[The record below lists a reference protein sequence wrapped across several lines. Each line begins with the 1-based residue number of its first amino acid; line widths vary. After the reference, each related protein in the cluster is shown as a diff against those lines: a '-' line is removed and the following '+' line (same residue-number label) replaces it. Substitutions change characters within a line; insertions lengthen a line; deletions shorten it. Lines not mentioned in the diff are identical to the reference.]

1 MTEQK
6 KTVPSNA
13 WKPGQTGNPNGR
25 PSKKEMELRRAPNA
39 KLRALLKQLEKNVP
53 DAVAKMVELMGNP
66 DVPPTVQM
74 TAAKTILSEF
84 KEIYQVLEAP
94 AKKRVDE
101 EDNEELPLAPV
112 VDFSKI
118 VGSAPAKTE

>member
-1 MTEQK
+1 MTSQDK
-6 KTVPSNA
+6 DAPAKG
-13 WKPGQTGNPNGR
+13 WKPGQSGNYKGR
-25 PSKKEMELRRAPNA
+25 PTKKEMELRRAPNA

-94 AKKRVDE
+94 AKKKVDDE
-101 EDNEELPLAPV
+101 ENDELPLAPI
-112 VDFSKI
+112 VDFSQI
-118 VGSAPAKTE
+118 VGTKSE

>member
-1 MTEQK
+1 MKFQK
-6 KTVPSNA
+6 GVS
-13 WKPGQTGNPNGR
+13 GNYNGR

>member
-1 MTEQK
+1 MTSQDKETPAK
-6 KTVPSNA
+6 G
-13 WKPGQTGNPNGR
+13 WKPGQSGNLKGR
-25 PSKKEMELRRAPNA
+25 PTKKELEMRRAPNA

-94 AKKRVDE
+94 AKKKVDDE
-101 EDNEELPLAPV
+101 ENDEIPLAPI
-112 VDFSKI
+112 VDFSQI
-118 VGSAPAKTE
+118 VGTKSE

>member
-1 MTEQK
+1 MTSQDKETPAK
-6 KTVPSNA
+6 G
-13 WKPGQTGNPNGR
+13 WKPGQSGNPNGR
-25 PSKKEMELRRAPNA
+25 PTKKELEMRRAPNA

-101 EDNEELPLAPV
+101 EENDELPLAPI
-112 VDFSKI
+112 VDFSQI
-118 VGSAPAKTE
+118 VGTKSE